1 MSSLFQRFDHPFPRA
16 FLDPKAVEAERV
28 RPERAVQMERLNT
41 GSFDRRVQVR
51 IPVVPELDDVQK
63 GLDDRLLLV
72 VGLDDPALVQLSIN
86 ENPLGSSPRAIE
98 AVAKSMFG
106 MNRYPFHDQLEEALA
121 KHHDVPMETIL
132 TGVGSSEIL
141 NLLVL
146 AAFWDRGGNIV
157 TAFPSY
163 PSVPGKTEQLGREV
177 RKIPLEPDYGIDLE
191 AMANAIDSETRI
203 VTICNPNNP
212 TGQLLDAAELRQ
224 FIDAV
229 PKDVIVCIDEA
240 YIHFVEVPDYP
251 STIPLAQ
258 EKENVLV
265 TRTFSKAYGLGGVR
279 VGYGIGH
286 PDLLKRLARLGIGRL
301 NKNTLSIAAAL
312 GALEDPEH
320 VTRSVA
326 LVREG
331 KRYLYAQLE
340 DMGYEPLRTQTIFV
354 TVEVGPDTETFIE
367 LLQEQKVA
375 VRQAFDMDGYMRV
388 SVGLP
393 RENEVFAQEFRKLAV
408 RN

>member
-1 MSSLFQRFDHPFPRA
+1 MSQPTNL
-16 FLDPKAVEAERV
+16 
-28 RPERAVQMERLNT
+28 
-41 GSFDRRVQVR
+41 DRRSFFRRTLAGGAALGLVSQPWWEAAAQLVEGTPIRNVR
-51 IPVVPELDDVQK
+51 
-63 GLDDRLLLV
+63 G

-86 ENPLGSSPRAIE
+86 ENPLGSSRYAIE
-98 AVAKSMFG
+98 AVAKAMFG

-121 KHHDVPMETIL
+121 QHHGLPMEMIL
-132 TGVGSSEIL
+132 TGIGSSEIL

-163 PSVPGKTEQLGREV
+163 PSIPGKTEELGREV
-177 RKIPLEPDYGIDLE
+177 RRIPLEPDFGIDLD
-191 AMANAIDSETRI
+191 AMAAAIDSETRI
-203 VTICNPNNP
+203 VSVCNPNNP
-212 TGQLLDAAELRQ
+212 TGQLLDAAELRR
-224 FIDAV
+224 FVEAV
-229 PKDVIVCIDEA
+229 PKDVIICMDEA
-240 YIHFVEVPDYP
+240 YIHFVDDPDYP

-258 EKENVLV
+258 EHDNVLV
-265 TRTFSKAYGLGGVR
+265 ARTFSKAYGLGGVR

-286 PDLLKRLARLGIGRL
+286 PELLKRLARFGLGRL

-320 VTRSVA
+320 VARSVE

-331 KRYLYAQLE
+331 KAYLSSQLRE
-340 DMGYEPLRTQTIFV
+340 MGYEPLQTQTIFV
-354 TVEVGPDTETFIE
+354 TVEVGPNTKTFVE
-367 LLQEQKVA
+367 LLQEQRIA

-393 RENEVFAQEFRKLAV
+393 RENAVFVEEFRKLAV
-408 RN
+408 RH